1 MKCLPVDQMKQSNTM
16 QQLVIVILG
25 TLQSSSIN
33 DLIKII
39 ASHSCHMIDCRIS
52 VLGQECAANLL
63 ISGNW
68 SAIAKLEA
76 HIPALEK
83 KLGLNIQHRRTQQSS
98 VDILSLPYS
107 IYITALD
114 SPDITHKI
122 TQFLSDE
129 NIPINHLTVSA
140 YAAPYTQAPMLTI
153 SISINIP
160 ITAHIA
166 DVRERFLLFC
176 DDLNLDVII
185 EPQKN

>member
-1 MKCLPVDQMKQSNTM
+1 MKQSNIM

-25 TLQSSSIN
+25 TLQPGSIN
-33 DLIKII
+33 DLIKSI
-39 ASHSCHMIDCRIS
+39 ASYSCHLIESRIA

-83 KLGLNIQHRRTQQSS
+83 KLGLNILYRRTQPSNM
-98 VDILSLPYS
+98 DILALPYS

-129 NIPINHLTVSA
+129 NLNINNLSVSA
-140 YAAPYTQAPMLTI
+140 YGAPYTQAPMLTI
-153 SISINIP
+153 NISINIP

-176 DDLNLDVII
+176 EDLNLDVIM